1 MHWTRW
7 IATALLSA
15 ALAWTPAQAA
25 DYRIE
30 YHVGF
35 EPERGIARVRIDY
48 RPGEGRVSEFDF
60 NVGSSRYRNAS
71 ADGGLDLEQGRMVW
85 RPPADG
91 GSLNYEYRV
100 DRRRRDSGY
109 DARMTGEWA
118 ILRGDHLVPS
128 AVVTSSRG
136 AASRASLHVEL
147 PVGWS
152 TVETG
157 WPRGGEGNVFEID
170 NPERRFDRPTGWMIA
185 GDLGVRR
192 ERHRDVEVVV
202 AAPRGDG
209 MRRNEILGMTNLV
222 LPEMRD
228 AFGVLPGKLLI
239 VGAGDPM
246 WRGGLSGPNSLYMH
260 SERPLISENAT
271 STLVHELVH
280 MVTRVQGNEEHWIA
294 EGTAEFYSLELMRR
308 VGLISHSRFDRAL
321 DWMRNHGEGVRT
333 LRDVR
338 SHGPKTARAVVLFHE
353 LDGEIREASDG
364 ERDLDDVMRR
374 LIEVRVPGLDD
385 LRQAAEAVIGR
396 PSTTLDSPLLE

>member
-1 MHWTRW
+1 MRLTCW
-7 IATALLSA
+7 IANAVLLA
-15 ALAWTPAQAA
+15 GLACGSAQAS

-35 EPERGIARVRIDY
+35 EPERGVANVRIDY

-71 ADGGLDLEQGRMVW
+71 ADGQLVVDNGRMVW
-85 RPPADG
+85 NPPAEG
-91 GSLNYEYRV
+91 GSLDYEYRI
-100 DRRRRDSGY
+100 DRRRRDNGY
-109 DARMTGEWA
+109 DARIVEDWV
-118 ILRGDHLVPS
+118 ILRGDHLVPA

-147 PVGWS
+147 PEGWS
-152 TVETG
+152 AVETG
-157 WPRGGEGNVFEID
+157 WPRRGDGNVFTID
-170 NPERRFDRPTGWMIA
+170 NPERRFDRPVGWMIA
-185 GDLGVRR
+185 GGLGIRR
-192 ERHRDVEVVV
+192 ERHRDGEVVV

-228 AFGVLPGKLLI
+228 AFGELPEKLLI

-260 SERPLISENAT
+260 SDRPLISENAT

-280 MVTRVQGNEEHWIA
+280 LVTRVQGNEEHWIA

-308 VGLISHSRFDRAL
+308 VGLISESRFERAL
-321 DWMRNHGEGVRT
+321 DWMRDHGEDVRT

-338 SHGPKTARAVVLFHE
+338 SHGPTTARAVIVFHE

-364 ERDLDDVMRR
+364 ERSLDDLMRR
-374 LIEVRVPGLDD
+374 LIEVRVPDLKD
-385 LRQAAEAVIGR
+385 LRDAAETVIGR
-396 PSTTLDSPLLE
+396 PSTTLDTALLD